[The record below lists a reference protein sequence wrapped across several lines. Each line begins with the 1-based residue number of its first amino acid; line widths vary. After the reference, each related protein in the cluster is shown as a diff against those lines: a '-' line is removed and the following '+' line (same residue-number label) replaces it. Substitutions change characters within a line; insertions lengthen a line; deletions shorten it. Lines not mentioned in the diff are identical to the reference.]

1 MSLLTMVR
9 EASLLVGLSEP
20 DTVMAATTDEVKQF
34 RALAQQEG
42 DELSRWYDWR
52 KLGVGATITGD
63 GTTTAWDL
71 PCDWD
76 RQLASDALWLD
87 ASPYIALEGPLSDQ
101 AWIALQT
108 AQSAPSRPVWRYFG
122 DQIQTYPALGADEAV
137 KLEYRSAYWI
147 ASADAT
153 TIRNA
158 WVEDSDIALIPERIM
173 KLGLI
178 WRWKRAKGL
187 DYAEEF
193 QTYQMER
200 LKAERNDKGFRTLN
214 MAEGFGAWQMRDY
227 RKNAY
232 RVVV

>member
-1 MSLLTMVR
+1 MVR
-9 EASLLVGLSEP
+9 EAALLVGLSEP
-20 DTVMAATTDEVKQF
+20 DTVMAATTDEIKQF

-52 KLGVGATITGD
+52 KLKTGATITGD

-87 ASPYIALEGPLSDQ
+87 ASPYQPLLGPISDQ
-101 AWIALQT
+101 EWLAYQT
-108 AQSAPSRPVWRYFG
+108 AASAPSRPVWRYFG
-122 DQIQTYPALGADEAV
+122 DQIQTYPAIENGQAV

-158 WVEDSDIALIPERIM
+158 WVEDSDIALVPERIM
-173 KLGLI
+173 KLGI
-178 WRWKRAKGL
+178 VWRWKRAKGL

-193 QTYQMER
+193 ATYEKER
-200 LKAERNDKGFRTLN
+200 LKAERNDAGFRTLT
-214 MAEGFGAWQMRDY
+214 MREGFGDFYGRDP
-227 RKNAY
+227 RRNAY
-232 RVVV
+232 RVSV